1 MHLIFIHNYLQ
12 EMSMQNKIT
21 FIYDYKDGET
31 WSTPMALLN
40 EFKERGWE
48 TEIVSI
54 TATDDSALQLWIQQ
68 DIPTDIVLFMDW
80 GRIDSKWLDKSLKP
94 TAFWIQESGD
104 DPQNFERNYP
114 KANRFHY
121 TITPDK
127 QSAQEYRNRG
137 INAEWV
143 NHFADTMVQFPMNI
157 EPKYVAVTTRG
168 YGNSAFLDYL
178 TGWAEGAVGNRNG
191 LDAKEHTEF
200 LNTGLMVIQNSRWKE
215 ITRRIFEGMAC
226 GKLVLTDRLS
236 DETGLRDIFI
246 DGEDIVYYDEMFDCI
261 EKMNYYNENE
271 EERERIAHNG
281 MMKVLH
287 NYTQIQVVDKLIA
300 AYEGSRN

>member
-1 MHLIFIHNYLQ
+1 MR
-12 EMSMQNKIT
+12 NKIT
-21 FIYDYKDGET
+21 FIYDYKDGEQ

-48 TEIVSI
+48 TQII
-54 TATDDSALQLWIQQ
+54 KTNDTDLKNWVDSKPQ
-68 DIPTDIVLFMDW
+68 TDIVLFMDW
-80 GRIDSKWLDKSLKP
+80 GRFDSQYLNKDLVP
-94 TAFWIQESGD
+94 AFWIQESGD

-127 QSAQEYRNRG
+127 QSAIEYVNRG
-137 INAEWV
+137 INAEWI
-143 NHFADTMVQFPMNI
+143 NHFADTMVQFPMNL
-157 EPKYVAVTTRG
+157 EPNYVAVTTRG
-168 YGNSAFLDYL
+168 FGNSEFLDYL
-178 TGWAEGAVGNRNG
+178 TNWAEGAVGNRNG
-191 LDAKEHTEF
+191 LGPKQHTEF
-200 LNTGLMVIQNSRWKE
+200 LNSGLMVIQNSRWKE

-226 GKLVLTDRLS
+226 GKMVLTDRLNES
-236 DETGLRDIFI
+236 TGLSEMFV

-271 EERERIAHNG
+271 EEREQIAHNG

-287 NYTQIQVVDKLIA
+287 NYTQVQVVNKLIEK
-300 AYEGSRN
+300 YENFRANL

>member
-1 MHLIFIHNYLQ
+1 M
-12 EMSMQNKIT
+12 KIT

-40 EFKERGWE
+40 EFKERGWD
-48 TEIVSI
+48 TQII
-54 TATDDSALQLWIQQ
+54 KTNDTDLKNWVDSKPQ
-68 DIPTDIVLFMDW
+68 TDIVLFMDW
-80 GRIDSKWLDKSLKP
+80 GRFDSQYLNKDLVP
-94 TAFWIQESGD
+94 AFWIQESGD

-143 NHFADTMVQFPMNI
+143 NHFADTAVQFPMNL
-157 EPKYVAVTTRG
+157 EPKHVAVTTRG
-168 YGNSAFLDYL
+168 IGNSQFLDYL
-178 TGWAEGAVGNRNG
+178 YHWAEGAIGNRNG

-200 LNTGLMVIQNSRWKE
+200 LNSGLMVIQNSRWKE

-226 GKLVLTDRLS
+226 GKLVLTDNLPP
-236 DETGLRDIFI
+236 ETGLRDMFA
-246 DGEDIVYYDEMFDCI
+246 DGEDIVYYDDMFDCI

-287 NYTQIQVVDKLIA
+287 NYTQIQVVDKLIEKWKN
-300 AYEGSRN
+300 YQ

>member
-1 MHLIFIHNYLQ
+1 M
-12 EMSMQNKIT
+12 KIT
-21 FIYDYKDGET
+21 FIYDYKDGEQ
-31 WSTPMALLN
+31 WSTPLALLN

-48 TEIVSI
+48 TQIVK
-54 TATDDSALQLWIQQ
+54 TNDTDLKNWVDSKPQ
-68 DIPTDIVLFMDW
+68 TDIVLFMDW
-80 GRIDSKWLDKSLKP
+80 GRFDSQYLNKDLVP
-94 TAFWIQESGD
+94 AFWIQESGD

-127 QSAQEYRNRG
+127 QSAIEYVNRG
-137 INAEWV
+137 INAEWI
-143 NHFADTMVQFPMNI
+143 NHFADTMVQFPMNL
-157 EPKYVAVTTRG
+157 EPNYVAVTTRG
-168 YGNSAFLDYL
+168 FGNSEFLDYL
-178 TGWAEGAVGNRNG
+178 TNWAEGAVGNRNG
-191 LDAKEHTEF
+191 LGAKEHTEF

-226 GKLVLTDRLS
+226 GKMVLTDRL
-236 DETGLRDIFI
+236 DESTGLSEMFI

-287 NYTQIQVVDKLIA
+287 NYTQVQVVNKLIEN
-300 AYEGSRN
+300 YESFNNRSSRAIG

>member
-1 MHLIFIHNYLQ
+1 M
-12 EMSMQNKIT
+12 KIT

-31 WSTPMALLN
+31 WSTPLALLN

-48 TEIVSI
+48 TQII
-54 TATDDSALQLWIQQ
+54 KTNDTDLKNWVDSKPQ
-68 DIPTDIVLFMDW
+68 TDIVLFMDW
-80 GRIDSKWLDKSLKP
+80 GRFDSQYLNKDLVP
-94 TAFWIQESGD
+94 AFWIQESGD

-127 QSAQEYRNRG
+127 QSAIEYRNRG

-143 NHFADTMVQFPMNI
+143 NHFADTIVQFPMNL
-157 EPKYVAVTTRG
+157 EPNYVAVTTRG
-168 YGNSAFLDYL
+168 FGNSEFLDYL
-178 TGWAEGAVGNRNG
+178 TNWAEGAVGNRNG
-191 LDAKEHTEF
+191 LGAREHTEF

-226 GKLVLTDRLS
+226 GKMVLTDRLS
-236 DETGLRDIFI
+236 EETGLSEMFI
-246 DGEDIVYYDEMFDCI
+246 DGEDIVYYDDMFDCI

-287 NYTQIQVVDKLIA
+287 NYTQVQVVNKLIEN
-300 AYEGSRN
+300 YESFNNRSSRAIG